1 MRNMPYKNRNLLEE
15 IKHRIRFI
23 KDYWY
28 NHMDERDKQFLGH
41 TFLLLILP
49 LQIIISIISTIV
61 VTFLI

>member
-23 KDYWY
+23 KDYWS
-28 NHMDERDKQFLGH
+28 NHMDEKDKQFLGQ
-41 TFLLLILP
+41 TFLLLIVP
-49 LQIIISIISTIV
+49 LQVIISIISAIA